1 MEQTP
6 LVSIAMCTY
15 NGAKFLAAQLD
26 TLVTQTYK
34 RIEIIVADDCSTDDT
49 FSILT
54 VYAAKYSQFR
64 IYRNEKN
71 LGFTANFEKAVKLCG
86 GDLIALC
93 DQDDLWDHKKI
104 ELQVDAIKENM
115 LIYHDSE
122 FIHEDG
128 TSMHKN
134 MSDVMNLYRG
144 GEPEVFLFFNCVSGH
159 SILMKKELLNDALP
173 LKKDY
178 FHDWWLAYVATNV
191 GKIDF
196 IPQCLVKYRQ
206 HDHSDTNILRRKRGA
221 DSHTLSSVQK
231 IRRIQQWLSF
241 CAGFPKNRNPEIIE
255 RFYNAF
261 TQRVNS
267 YLSFTLSR
275 LLFKHRRTIFYIRKK
290 SKLNR
295 LNYIFG
301 QVWGLKTKKLYH

>member
-1 MEQTP
+1 MEQSP
-6 LVSIAMCTY
+6 LVSIAVCTY

-26 TLVTQTYK
+26 TLVNQTYK
-34 RIEIIVADDCSTDDT
+34 PIEIIVADDCSNDDT
-49 FSILT
+49 FAILT
-54 VYAAKYSQFR
+54 EYAAKYPQFR

-71 LGFTANFEKAVKLCG
+71 LGFPANFEKAVKLCS

-93 DQDDLWDHKKI
+93 DQDDLWDHRKI
-104 ELQVDAIKENM
+104 ELQVDAIKDNI

-128 TSMHKN
+128 ASMHKS

-144 GEPEVFLFFNCVSGH
+144 SEPEVFLFFNCVSGH

-178 FHDWWLAYVATNV
+178 FHDWWLAYVATNA

-206 HDHSDTNILRRKRGA
+206 HDRSDTNILRRKRGA
-221 DSHTLSSVQK
+221 DSHSLSSVQK
-231 IRRIQQWLSF
+231 IMRI
-241 CAGFPKNRNPEIIE
+241 
-255 RFYNAF
+255 
-261 TQRVNS
+261 
-267 YLSFTLSR
+267 
-275 LLFKHRRTIFYIRKK
+275 
-290 SKLNR
+290 
-295 LNYIFG
+295 
-301 QVWGLKTKKLYH
+301 

>member
-104 ELQVDAIKENM
+104 ELQVDAIKEDM

-191 GKIDF
+191 GEIDF
-196 IPQCLVKYRQ
+196 IPQSLVQYRQ
-206 HDHSDTNILRRKRGA
+206 HDKSDTNILRIARNK
-221 DSHTLSSVQK
+221 DIYEFSSVQK
-231 IRRIQQWLSF
+231 LERNHKWLGY
-241 CAGFPKNRNPEIIE
+241 CAEFSKN
-255 RFYNAF
+255 
-261 TQRVNS
+261 
-267 YLSFTLSR
+267 
-275 LLFKHRRTIFYIRKK
+275 KK
-290 SKLNR
+290 PALIKAI
-295 LNYIFG
+295 Y
-301 QVWGLKTKKLYH
+301 